1 MSKVRIASLTY
12 AQLRGERSKLEYELG
27 EVSKFLKNCK
37 RRKIKCKGFT
47 IFIDDSSRTFI
58 PREVVL
64 KELGPDWVRI
74 NEKTTKF
81 RSIRVVKDKK

>member
-1 MSKVRIASLTY
+1 MTKVRLASFTY
-12 AQLRGERSKLEYELG
+12 AQLRAERSKLEYEIG
-27 EVSKFLKNCK
+27 EVSKFLKRCK

-47 IFIDDSSRTFI
+47 IFIDDASRTFI

-64 KELGPDWVRI
+64 RELGPDWVRV

-81 RSIRVVKDKK
+81 RAIRVVKDKK